1 MRVRLYDYE
10 RLDVERATFIVEDTS
25 PEFVNTIRRALY
37 TLVPTLRIEEVIIYE
52 NDTPMYDEMLAHRLG
67 LIPLKVDDID
77 QFELPDLC
85 DCGGKGCEKCQVR
98 AELEVEGPKKVYAK
112 DLEFDH
118 PGVEPAFPDTLIT
131 EVGEE
136 QRLRLEA
143 IAVPG
148 LGLEHAKWKPV
159 SAVGYKGLPE
169 LEIDEERLKEE
180 KITYECPQGILK
192 VKDGEIVHL
201 DEDRLPECRMYKEYE
216 RATNGAIKLRLRD
229 DAFVFNV
236 ETDGSMPL
244 KEVLERAF
252 DALEHKLESL
262 RENLEREVGEES

>member
-1 MRVRLYDYE
+1 MRVRLYDY
-10 RLDVERATFIVEDTS
+10 RKTDVERATFIIEDTS
-25 PEFVNTIRRALY
+25 AEFVNTIRRALY

-67 LIPLKVDDID
+67 LIPLRVDDID

-98 AELEVEGPKKVYAK
+98 AELEVEGPAKVYAR

-118 PGVEPAFPDTLIT
+118 PDVKPAFPDMLIT
-131 EVGEE
+131 QVGED
-136 QRLRLEA
+136 QRIRLEA

-169 LEIDEERLKEE
+169 LEIDEDKLKEK
-180 KITYECPQGILK
+180 KITYECPQGIIK
-192 VKDGEIVHL
+192 IEDGEVVHI

-216 RATNGAIKLRLRD
+216 RETDGAVRVRLRD

-244 KEVLERAF
+244 DTAILKAL
-252 DALEHKLESL
+252 DAIEHKLESL
-262 RENLEREVGEES
+262 RKNLRKEVSGE